1 MFEDLYDEE
10 SKRDFRITSD
20 LRDQDIERAIK
31 NHQGD
36 SIPGF
41 PSIHAFY
48 YLLSPRLEKL
58 KQPALDLLHNVY
70 TELRKV
76 CGELIAE
83 VAKKAPAVMD
93 EMINE
98 ADAFLLNLKKRAEE
112 IIIANI
118 DSELNYIFTNDE
130 YYLDS
135 RTRLI
140 PTSDKPQPKG
150 KDKKGGKDELLVD
163 AQASKEK
170 DGKEKDGNAIN
181 DTR

>member
-1 MFEDLYDEE
+1 
-10 SKRDFRITSD
+10 
-20 LRDQDIERAIK
+20 
-31 NHQGD
+31 
-36 SIPGF
+36 
-41 PSIHAFY
+41 
-48 YLLSPRLEKL
+48 
-58 KQPALDLLHNVY
+58 
-70 TELRKV
+70 LRKV

-98 ADAFLLNLKKRAEE
+98 ADSFLLNLKKRAEE

-130 YYLDS
+130 YYLDN

-140 PTSDKPQPKG
+140 PTSDKPQAKG
-150 KDKKGGKDELLVD
+150 KDKKGGKDEAPLVD

-170 DGKEKDGNAIN
+170 DGKEVHSAN
-181 DTR
+181 DTK